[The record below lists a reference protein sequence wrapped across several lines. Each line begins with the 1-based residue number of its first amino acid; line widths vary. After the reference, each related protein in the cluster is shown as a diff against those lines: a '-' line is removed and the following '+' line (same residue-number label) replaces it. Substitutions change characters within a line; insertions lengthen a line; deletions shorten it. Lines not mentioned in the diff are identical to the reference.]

1 MRVLYANQ
9 VFLDY
14 RIPYCRELLRLFDG
28 DFYVM
33 FSPNRYRLMHRL
45 DLVERIGR
53 EFGANAVAFRHDYL
67 FDTATMSFNRVDGER
82 GQKIPFMF
90 GFLTAIR
97 RIRPD
102 VIITEAFFQWT
113 PWAVLYHCLF
123 GTPLY
128 IGYERTPYTE
138 RNNGRW
144 KTWHRRFTD
153 LFVKGYLV
161 NGQETKK
168 YLTSIGIRPEKIHC
182 VGMSADSEGLRIAV
196 DAFRATS
203 DFAAFRAGYHRGRGL
218 MYLFSGQVVERKGLK
233 YLLAAWMEHRTRFAD
248 DTLVIC
254 GGGDQLDALRE
265 KYGSVDGIFM
275 LGRVPYG
282 EIHRFYASA
291 DVFILPTI
299 EDNWSLVIP
308 EAMACGLP
316 VATSIY
322 NGCHAELISDGV
334 NGFTFDTFRRDTIVD
349 VLAKFHYADLAS
361 MGEASVQMER
371 PFDTK
376 SCARRVFDCLTNS
389 QTQK

>member
-14 RIPYCRELLRLFDG
+14 RVPYYKELIRLFGG

-33 FSPNRYRLMHRL
+33 YSPNRYHLMHRD
-45 DLVERIGR
+45 DLVERIKR
-53 EFGANAVAFRHDYL
+53 EFMANAIAFRHDYL
-67 FDTATMSFNRVDGER
+67 FDTATMSFTRVDGER
-82 GQKIPFMF
+82 GQKIPFKF

-182 VGMSADSEGLRIAV
+182 VGMSADSAGLRRSV
-196 DAFRATS
+196 EVLGPMPQFRPSTVS
-203 DFAAFRAGYHRGRGL
+203 
-218 MYLFSGQVVERKGLK
+218 S
-233 YLLAAWMEHRTRFAD
+233 
-248 DTLVIC
+248 I
-254 GGGDQLDALRE
+254 
-265 KYGSVDGIFM
+265 
-275 LGRVPYG
+275 
-282 EIHRFYASA
+282 
-291 DVFILPTI
+291 
-299 EDNWSLVIP
+299 
-308 EAMACGLP
+308 
-316 VATSIY
+316 VAT
-322 NGCHAELISDGV
+322 D
-334 NGFTFDTFRRDTIVD
+334 
-349 VLAKFHYADLAS
+349 
-361 MGEASVQMER
+361 
-371 PFDTK
+371 
-376 SCARRVFDCLTNS
+376 
-389 QTQK
+389 